1 MMNKLTLASLTLALS
16 LSSLSG
22 VAADLKSGIYELNRG
37 QFKAAMAE
45 FQPLLEEGYA
55 PAQYQV
61 AMMYKNGW
69 GMRKSLQKS
78 YELLSLA
85 ADQNYPDAQFELA
98 LMYTEGEPVEK
109 NSKKAFELTKKAA
122 EKGLAS
128 AQFNLGV
135 MYAEGTGTYR
145 DNRKAVRE
153 YEKAAKQ
160 NYALAQFNLALM
172 HFEGKGTEKDIIQS
186 YIWNTIASRNGYQPA
201 ESSRVLD
208 ERKLPVE
215 EIKKARE
222 EADSLYRNL
231 LAQAEIRAKNSQ

>member
-1 MMNKLTLASLTLALS
+1 MNKLNLASLTLVLS
-16 LSSLSG
+16 ISSLSTLG
-22 VAADLKSGIYELNRG
+22 ADLKSGIYELNRG

-69 GMRKSLQKS
+69 GMRKNLQKS
-78 YELLSLA
+78 YQLLTLA

-109 NSKKAFELTKKAA
+109 NAKKAFELTKKAA
-122 EKGLAS
+122 DKGLAS

-145 DNRKAVRE
+145 DNTKAVRE
-153 YEKAAKQ
+153 YEKAARQ

-172 HFEGKGTEKDIIQS
+172 HFEGKGTERSLFQS
-186 YIWNTIASRNGYQPA
+186 YIWNTIASRNGYKPA

-208 ERKLPVE
+208 ERKLGVE
-215 EIKKARE
+215 QIKKGRE